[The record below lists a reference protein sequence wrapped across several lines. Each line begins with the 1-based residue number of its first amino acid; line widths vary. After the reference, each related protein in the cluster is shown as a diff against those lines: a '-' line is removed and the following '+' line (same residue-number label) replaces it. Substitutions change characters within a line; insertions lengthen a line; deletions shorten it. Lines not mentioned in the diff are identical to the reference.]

1 MLQHPLFYQFKVR
14 PAESNADKNSLAGA
28 IATVMVFAESE
39 CVGRCRSSRFIERSH
54 WEIEELMRVMA
65 VRPPLLQRF
74 DKAFKG
80 VYRQA
85 ELFGIAACYDS
96 WKKHPHK

>member
-1 MLQHPLFYQFKVR
+1 MKH
-14 PAESNADKNSLAGA
+14 SLAGA
-28 IATVMVFAESE
+28 IATVMVFADSY
-39 CVGRCRSSRFIERSH
+39 CVGRCRSSRFIERND
-54 WEIEELMRVMA
+54 WEIEELMRVMP
-65 VRPPLLQRF
+65 VRPPLLLRF
-74 DKAFKG
+74 DKAFRK